1 MGWGDSIEEAP
12 QALPHQLKSKVVPC
26 GTTSAGPCPGTTW
39 GLWAGVRVLDRQEP
53 QSQAPSYL
61 HVQPQL

>member
-12 QALPHQLKSKVVPC
+12 QAPPHQLKSKVVPH
-26 GTTSAGPCPGTTW
+26 GTTAAGPRTGTAW

-61 HVQPQL
+61 RVQPQL